1 MTNKKTQTSNL
12 HPKAKHKKHTVLH
25 TKFQELVEFCREFP
39 TLHGSTE
46 LQRHVR
52 TSGQAPWHRKCF
64 RLFGPFHRTG
74 SCKILFSSSSRYH
87 LRKSLSSLNAV
98 YKFIIVYTYII
109 SYVTYVSC
117 LDFSCS
123 RSDYTK
129 ASGPLYSCRDSP
141 CIEKDRKLKSPAR
154 NWHALNTLDES
165 FNVT

>member
-1 MTNKKTQTSNL
+1 MIRLETLACIGHVTNKKTQTSNL

-74 SCKILFSSSSRYH
+74 SCKILFSSSPRYH
-87 LRKSLSSLNAV
+87 LRKFLYSLNASL
-98 YKFIIVYTYII
+98 YIYHI
-109 SYVTYVSC
+109 LCYLCFMFRFFLS
-117 LDFSCS
+117 
-123 RSDYTK
+123 
-129 ASGPLYSCRDSP
+129 PLGLHHGKWTFCTAAEIP
-141 CIEKDRKLKSPAR
+141 HVLKKIE
-154 NWHALNTLDES
+154 N
-165 FNVT
+165 